1 MLIWSGFTLVKCHH
15 SYFMSQVQESGAQP
29 FEVMSAADTGQQ
41 AAGLNGLLRH
51 KRFLLPLIGLALLL
65 PAMGLTAFLQVR
77 HPESTDLLFGILLL
91 LLALGL
97 AMVSILFG
105 VLYTQ
110 LLTPMG
116 RVRDWA
122 SRVRHGDHQ
131 VRLPEGG
138 SSEFNALAHDLNR
151 IGESLQSLSLNLDE
165 EVRRQTER
173 IAQKTNSLQVL
184 YDVAASLNASR
195 DLKDLLTRFLYTMRD
210 IVNAKA
216 GTVRLLTDNNQM
228 ELVASIGLDDEVV
241 ELERMVPVQRCLCGN
256 AVEEG
261 EVLFQHDLRPC
272 SQFVGRPMLYD
283 TSLEMI
289 AVPLQYRGKNLGVY
303 NLFVD
308 RSEFRARDEV
318 KALFTSIGR
327 HLGMAIEKAHLDN
340 EAKRLS
346 IMQERNALA
355 HELHD
360 SLAQT
365 LASLRF
371 QVSMLDETVDKQ
383 SMDSIHGEIQQV
395 KAGLDEAYTELRELL
410 AHFRAPMNARGLLPA
425 LEDLVQTFRKQT
437 GMNIF
442 LQKEWESTRLPAN
455 LEMQVLRIVQ
465 EALANIRKHSKAHTV
480 RVMLKCD
487 NDGNY
492 NVLVEDDG
500 IGMSRPAFSG
510 HPGEHIGLSIMQ
522 ERARYLGGELRIESE
537 EGEGTR
543 VSLSFRHPD
552 PNSDRPNQRFALI

>member
-1 MLIWSGFTLVKCHH
+1 MSPERVTAHLEMNQAQQLDNSELRQGAVDSGSSQPTGENHSTLELKKRILAPIIGISILFPLLGVLSFLIVRYPEQSDMLFT
-15 SYFMSQVQESGAQP
+15 
-29 FEVMSAADTGQQ
+29 
-41 AAGLNGLLRH
+41 
-51 KRFLLPLIGLALLL
+51 IAL
-65 PAMGLTAFLQVR
+65 
-77 HPESTDLLFGILLL
+77 
-91 LLALGL
+91 L
-97 AMVSILFG
+97 AMVVGL
-105 VLYTQ
+105 VLIF
-110 LLTPMG
+110 LLLNTLQHHLLYPIHLL
-116 RVRDWA
+116 RDWVKRIRGGEHNA
-122 SRVRHGDHQ
+122 K
-131 VRLPEGG
+131 LPEAGYG
-138 SSEFNALAHDLNR
+138 DFSELAHDLNG
-151 IGESLQSLSLNLDE
+151 IGESLGTLSHNLDE

-216 GTVRLLTDNNQM
+216 GTVRLLTENNSM

-241 ELERMVPVQRCLCGN
+241 EQERLVPVSRCLCGN
-256 AVEEG
+256 AVSEG
-261 EVLFQHDLRPC
+261 EVLFQHDLKPC
-272 SQFVGRPMLYD
+272 SQFLGRPMLNNTD
-283 TSLEMI
+283 LEMI

-303 NLFVD
+303 NLFVEKE
-308 RSEFRARDEV
+308 EFEARDEV

-371 QVSMLDETVDKQ
+371 QVSMLEETLD
-383 SMDSIHGEIQQV
+383 QQTTENMRSEV
-395 KAGLDEAYTELRELL
+395 QQISAGLDEAYTELRELL

-425 LEDLVQTFRKQT
+425 LEDLIATFRKQT
-437 GMNIF
+437 GMYVL
-442 LQKEWESTRLPAN
+442 LQKEWESTQLPAN
-455 LEMQVLRIVQ
+455 MEMQVLRIVQ
-465 EALANIRKHSKAHTV
+465 EGLANIRKHSKAHTV
-480 RVMLKCD
+480 RVMLRCD

-500 IGMSRPAFSG
+500 VGMSRPAFSG

-543 VSLSFRHPD
+543 IHLDFQHPQ
-552 PNSDRPNQRFALI
+552 PESARSNQRYALI

>member
-1 MLIWSGFTLVKCHH
+1 MNQARDIAHPEHGRIELTSLSG
-15 SYFMSQVQESGAQP
+15 QDGAAQP
-29 FEVMSAADTGQQ
+29 RDRVEFMPQGV
-41 AAGLNGLLRH
+41 
-51 KRFLLPLIGLALLL
+51 RFPLLALAALFPLL
-65 PAMGLTAFLQVR
+65 GIGSYLLAGPEALSSPLFWIQVLLLTTGLGLVLTAFGNLRRDLLAPLLHLRTWIRRVR
-77 HPESTDLLFGILLL
+77 SGDHSARVPESGSGEMRDFANDINAVGDLLQ
-91 LLALGL
+91 
-97 AMVSILFG
+97 
-105 VLYTQ
+105 T
-110 LLTPMG
+110 LT
-116 RVRDWA
+116 
-122 SRVRHGDHQ
+122 H
-131 VRLPEGG
+131 
-138 SSEFNALAHDLNR
+138 
-151 IGESLQSLSLNLDE
+151 NLDE

-216 GTVRLLTDNNQM
+216 GTVRLLTENNQM
-228 ELVASIGLDDEVV
+228 ELVASIGLDDEVI
-241 ELERMVPVQRCLCGN
+241 ELERLVPVQRCLCGT
-256 AVEEG
+256 AVCEG
-261 EVLFQHDLRPC
+261 EVLFQQDMRPC
-272 SQFVGRPMLYD
+272 NTLVGRPMLQD
-283 TSLEMI
+283 DSLEMI

-303 NLFVD
+303 NLFVG
-308 RSEFRARDEV
+308 RNELKAKDEV

-371 QVSMLDETVDKQ
+371 QVSILDDTVDSEGNETV
-383 SMDSIHGEIQQV
+383 HNEIQQI

-425 LEDLVQTFRKQT
+425 LEDLISTFRKQT
-437 GMNIF
+437 GMHVF
-442 LQKEWESTRLPAN
+442 LQTQWESTRLPAN
-455 LEMQVLRIVQ
+455 MEMQVLRIVQ
-465 EALANIRKHSKAHTV
+465 EALANTRKHSKAHTV
-480 RVMLKCD
+480 RVMLRCAN
-487 NDGNY
+487 NDY
-492 NVLVEDDG
+492 HVLVEDDG
-500 IGMSRPAFSG
+500 IGMSKPAFSG

-537 EGEGTR
+537 PGEGTR
-543 VSLSFRHPD
+543 VQLSFRHPD
-552 PNSDRPNQRFALI
+552 ASPVAKEPQRFTLI

>member
-1 MLIWSGFTLVKCHH
+1 MTQARDIGDVGRSDPVAANRKAAQRREGFRVLKYKRFVL
-15 SYFMSQVQESGAQP
+15 P
-29 FEVMSAADTGQQ
+29 L
-41 AAGLNGLLRH
+41 AGIGLLIPLMGLTG
-51 KRFLLPLIGLALLL
+51 LLLVHYPAYTDTLFVALLL
-65 PAMGLTAFLQVR
+65 FTA
-77 HPESTDLLFGILLL
+77 SG
-91 LLALGL
+91 LGL
-97 AMVSILFG
+97 VYFL
-105 VLYTQ
+105 
-110 LLTPMG
+110 
-116 RVRDWA
+116 
-122 SRVRHGDHQ
+122 
-131 VRLPEGG
+131 
-138 SSEFNALAHDLNR
+138 FNALYGHVLTPVWRLKDWVARIRSGDHEARLAENGNDEFDGLSHDLNA
-151 IGESLQSLSLNLDE
+151 IGQFLETLSHNLDE

-210 IVNAKA
+210 IVNAHA

-241 ELERMVPVQRCLCGN
+241 ERERMVPVQRCLCGS
-256 AVEEG
+256 ALSEG
-261 EVLFQHDLRPC
+261 EVLFQQDLKPC
-272 SQFVGRPMLYD
+272 TQFVGRPMLED

-303 NLFVD
+303 NLFVN
-308 RSEFRARDEV
+308 RAEFEARDEV

-371 QVSMLDETVDKQ
+371 QTSMLDETVDQQ
-383 SMDSIHGEIQQV
+383 SMEDIHAEIQQI
-395 KAGLDEAYTELRELL
+395 KGGLDEAYTELRELL
-410 AHFRAPMNARGLLPA
+410 AHFRAPMNARGLMPA
-425 LEDLVQTFRKQT
+425 LEDLIGTFRKQT
-437 GMNIF
+437 GMHIL
-442 LQKEWESTRLPAN
+442 LQKEWESTRLPGN
-455 LEMQVLRIVQ
+455 MEMQVLRIVQ
-465 EALANIRKHSKAHTV
+465 EALANIRKHSRANTV
-480 RVMLKCD
+480 RVMLKC
-487 NDGNY
+487 NNEGQY
-492 NVLVEDDG
+492 HVLVEDDG
-500 IGMSRPAFSG
+500 VGMSRPAFTG

-537 EGEGTR
+537 ASEGTR
-543 VSLSFRHPD
+543 VQLSFRHPD
-552 PNSDRPNQRFALI
+552 PNTDHQNQRFALI

>member
-1 MLIWSGFTLVKCHH
+1 
-15 SYFMSQVQESGAQP
+15 MSQAHHIGQTSQFESPAAVHQEAPWLAQ
-29 FEVMSAADTGQQ
+29 
-41 AAGLNGLLRH
+41 LLRH
-51 KRFLLPLIGLALLL
+51 KRFVLPLAGLGLLLPLIAVSGILL
-65 PAMGLTAFLQVR
+65 MR
-77 HPESTDLLFGILLL
+77 NPESAAFWLSVLL
-91 LLALGL
+91 LLAVVGAGL
-97 AMVSILFG
+97 VALLFS
-105 VLYTQ
+105 VVYRQ
-110 LLTPMG
+110 LLSPLVHLREWAL
-116 RVRDWA
+116 RVRG
-122 SRVRHGDHQ
+122 GDHLA
-131 VRLPEGG
+131 RLPENG
-138 SSEFNALAHDLNR
+138 SGEFNGLAEDLNR
-151 IGESLQSLSLNLDE
+151 IGESLETLSQNLDE

-216 GTVRLLTDNNQM
+216 GTVRLLTDANQM

-241 ELERMVPVQRCLCGN
+241 EQERMVPVQRCLCGN
-256 AVEEG
+256 AVTEG
-261 EVLFQHDLRPC
+261 EVLFQQDLTPC
-272 SQFVGRPMLYD
+272 NQFVGRPMLH
-283 TSLEMI
+283 TRGLEMI

-308 RSEFRARDEV
+308 KAEFEARDEV
-318 KALFTSIGR
+318 RALFTSIGR

-371 QVSMLDETVDKQ
+371 QTSMLEDTVESQ
-383 SMDSIHGEIQQV
+383 SVENIRHEIQQI
-395 KAGLDEAYTELRELL
+395 KGGLDEAYTELRELL

-425 LEDLVQTFRKQT
+425 LEDLIGSFRKQT
-437 GMNIF
+437 GMYVF

-455 LEMQVLRIVQ
+455 MEMQVLRIVQ

-480 RVMLKCD
+480 RVMLKCV
-487 NDGNY
+487 NDDY
-492 NVLVEDDG
+492 HVLVEDDG
-500 IGMSRPAFSG
+500 VGMARPAFSG

-522 ERARYLGGELRIESE
+522 ERARYLGGDLKIESE

-543 VSLSFRHPD
+543 VQLSFRHPD
-552 PNSDRPNQRFALI
+552 PNADRQNQRFALI